1 MYAAN
6 TTARVTEIVD
16 SVPVNATDGLSPD
29 ELAVIFGPDKY
40 KEELWPL
47 ILAVVKKVSVHPTL
61 RAEIN
66 KLFNNINLQENNDVR
81 RNELKTALKT
91 LQDKVIEIN
100 LKNKNRPLDADG
112 NAAGGRK
119 RRKSKKRNY
128 YKKRRTSKYR

>member
-1 MYAAN
+1 MEAN
-6 TTARVTEIVD
+6 T
-16 SVPVNATDGLSPD
+16 GLSPN

-47 ILAVVKKVSVHPTL
+47 ILAVVKKVSVHPKL

-81 RNELKTALKT
+81 RNELKTALKA

-100 LKNKNRPLDADG
+100 LKYKNRPLDADG